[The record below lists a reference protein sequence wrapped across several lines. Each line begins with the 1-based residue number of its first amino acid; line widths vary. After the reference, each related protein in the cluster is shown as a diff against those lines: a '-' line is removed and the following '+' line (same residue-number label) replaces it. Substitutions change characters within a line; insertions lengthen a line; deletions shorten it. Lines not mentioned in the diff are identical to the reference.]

1 MSKKKMESAG
11 DSNNNTTI
19 TTNTTDKITS
29 NDNTITKTVTN
40 CSSDSSHTTNENAD
54 NNNNEFNEYK
64 INKNGKNNGKNNE
77 GNDERNDERNDE
89 NNEFHKYENNLKNNN
104 DKQKHI
110 SVDTSCVSPKPVAPT
125 SRSINRTRSNSSGE
139 GNKSTSTLS
148 NKTNSIP
155 NSRSNSKTNSGGNSR
170 ANSRG
175 SSRPQTPTLGS
186 LGGLNT
192 LRPMTPLSF
201 QVPQSF
207 TPNTAATGG
216 SSNSKNNTQQH
227 QPHPYYQRA
236 LTPHSHMTHNNLHIP
251 YSKTHNNSYNSLVNS
266 TNGSTSGSTTSLYS
280 LQSMHSLSNLQNEI
294 QSFNINGQTNINN
307 HNNLFNNYGSNF
319 PSHLNDTVT
328 SPNHETGMDKNVI
341 SSGIISQNLRTEL
354 ENVKRERRRRKS
366 IIDYSDTESEDEHEI
381 KEENGDRS
389 NSNESDK
396 FSIVSSNHDVYE
408 NTDVTPPTSTD
419 VQPYSTTSPSIS
431 YSNKKYIIILT
442 GLPASGKSTL
452 CKSLIDYLHNNR
464 SNTSKDLKIEI
475 FNAGKIRRSDSVGK
489 FNTMLKLANNS
500 NEDLFNPK
508 NSKKKEI
515 YAKLALSKLF
525 NKIDDLDIAI
535 FDATNST
542 PARRALVIEEINNHI
557 VKTSISNSDISFVP
571 IILQIQCFNKN
582 FIKYNVH
589 NKTFNEDYFD
599 KPYSFALKDF
609 AKRLKY
615 YQSQYV
621 SMSVEEMNDLK
632 KLIAPDLP
640 QVFSQEMKLSSSNKT
655 LNSTDFK
662 AKNAKDHDDLY
673 FISITNG
680 DKNYFIY
687 EHHDKVN
694 DYGSRDLSVEED
706 EIIRL
711 IKKFVQTYY
720 DSNINKTYT
729 TQVQDFFKNELG
741 DNTEYIEK
749 LNELVLD

>member
-1 MSKKKMESAG
+1 MQG
-11 DSNNNTTI
+11 
-19 TTNTTDKITS
+19 
-29 NDNTITKTVTN
+29 
-40 CSSDSSHTTNENAD
+40 
-54 NNNNEFNEYK
+54 
-64 INKNGKNNGKNNE
+64 
-77 GNDERNDERNDE
+77 
-89 NNEFHKYENNLKNNN
+89 
-104 DKQKHI
+104 
-110 SVDTSCVSPKPVAPT
+110 
-125 SRSINRTRSNSSGE
+125 
-139 GNKSTSTLS
+139 
-148 NKTNSIP
+148 
-155 NSRSNSKTNSGGNSR
+155 
-170 ANSRG
+170 
-175 SSRPQTPTLGS
+175 
-186 LGGLNT
+186 
-192 LRPMTPLSF
+192 
-201 QVPQSF
+201 
-207 TPNTAATGG
+207 
-216 SSNSKNNTQQH
+216 
-227 QPHPYYQRA
+227 
-236 LTPHSHMTHNNLHIP
+236 TH
-251 YSKTHNNSYNSLVNS
+251 
-266 TNGSTSGSTTSLYS
+266 
-280 LQSMHSLSNLQNEI
+280 
-294 QSFNINGQTNINN
+294 FFNN
-307 HNNLFNNYGSNF
+307 HNYNYGSNF

-328 SPNHETGMDKNVI
+328 SPTFQTPSDKDKNII
-341 SSGIISQNLRTEL
+341 SSGVISQNLRTEL
-354 ENVKRERRRRKS
+354 ENVKKERRRRKS
-366 IIDYSDTESEDEHEI
+366 IIDYSDTESEDEEHKTRE
-381 KEENGDRS
+381 DQRS
-389 NSNESDK
+389 NSNDSDK
-396 FSIVSSNHDVYE
+396 FSIVSSNHDVYD
-408 NTDVTPPTSTD
+408 NTDLTPPSSTET
-419 VQPYSTTSPSIS
+419 QPHNTTSSASVS

-475 FNAGKIRRSDSVGK
+475 FNAGKIRRSDSIGK

-542 PARRALVIEEINNHI
+542 PARRKLVIEEINNHI
-557 VKTSISNSDISFVP
+557 VKTSMSNSDISFIP

-615 YQSQYV
+615 YKSQYV
-621 SMSVEEMNDLK
+621 SMSVGEMNDLK

-640 QVFSQEMKLSSSNKT
+640 QAFSQKMKLSSSNATLTKT
-655 LNSTDFK
+655 DEE
-662 AKNAKDHDDLY
+662 AKNLKDHDDLY

-680 DKNYFIY
+680 DKDFFIY

-694 DYGSRDLSVEED
+694 DYGSRDLSVDED

-711 IKKFVQTYY
+711 IKLFVQTYY
-720 DSNINKTYT
+720 DSDINKTYT
-729 TQVQDFFKNELG
+729 RQVQDFFKNELG